1 MESQLKDRHCKP
13 CEKGSPALDSATTRL
28 LLAEVPGWSLRAE
41 SGQPPKLTKAYEFAD
56 FSAAMAFVDK
66 VAAIAEE
73 EQHHPDFCVHYSRVD
88 VTVWTHTVSGLSDN
102 DFIIAAKLDAA
113 LP

>member
-1 MESQLKDRHCKP
+1 MEPQLKNRHCKP

-28 LLAEVPGWSLRAE
+28 LLAEVPGWSLRTE
-41 SGQPPKLTKAYEFAD
+41 SGQPPKLTRGYEFAD

-73 EQHHPDFCVHYSRVD
+73 EPAPPGFLRTLQPRGRHR
-88 VTVWTHTVSGLSDN
+88 
-102 DFIIAAKLDAA
+102 LDPYCERA
-113 LP
+113 LR

>member
-28 LLAEVPGWSLRAE
+28 LLTEVPGWSLRTE
-41 SGQPPKLTKAYEFAD
+41 SGQPAKLTRGYEFAD

-66 VAAIAEE
+66 NRRHRRGGAAPPRFLRTL
-73 EQHHPDFCVHYSRVD
+73 QPRGRYR
-88 VTVWTHTVSGLSDN
+88 
-102 DFIIAAKLDAA
+102 LDPHCERA
-113 LP
+113 LR